1 MSQDEAAD
9 FRTRTGQARRA
20 RTRSK
25 ILTAAFDL
33 FDARGIEKVTI
44 DDIRTAAGL
53 ARGSFY
59 NYFDTYEDLLK
70 EMAGLIARQLTHEQS
85 VYFDNVADLAER
97 TWSNLRYAILRASSD
112 RPCAEILVR
121 IIPLVGP
128 ISDTMRERSDRDLAS
143 AVKSGDV
150 HTPSPAIALDFGY
163 GLAVMMMH
171 RSLQGQLSTEDLRAA
186 GLMFLRALGVEEAKA
201 LRIVKK
207 PPPAMPALPLRGAII
222 SAPAP

>member
-33 FDARGIEKVTI
+33 FDARGIEKVTV

-59 NYFDTYEDLLK
+59 NYFATYEDLLK
-70 EMAGLIARQLTHEQS
+70 EMARLIARQITHEQS
-85 VYFDNVADLAER
+85 VYYDAVPDLAER
-97 TWSNLRYAILRASSD
+97 TWSNLRYAILRVASD

-128 ISDTMRERSDRDLAS
+128 ISDTMRERADRDLARAIDS
-143 AVKSGDV
+143 GAVK
-150 HTPSPAIALDFGY
+150 TPSPDIALDFGY
-163 GLAVMMMH
+163 GVATMMLH
-171 RSLQGQLSTEDLRAA
+171 RSLQGNLSADDLRAA

-201 LRIVKK
+201 VRIVRK
-207 PPPAMPALPLRGAII
+207 PLPAMPALPLRGAII